1 MFLVLLVKNI
11 ILHNNPISSPDTT
24 KTIEYFLDIFNT
36 CVLVIFT
43 YIKELTVI
51 LYKSTGDAKYF
62 IIRRYSN
69 NDSWKAYYVTS
80 KETCQCFNLINEIC
94 YTLVIHHVQ
103 HC

>member
-1 MFLVLLVKNI
+1 MT
-11 ILHNNPISSPDTT
+11 D
-24 KTIEYFLDIFNT
+24 
-36 CVLVIFT
+36 
-43 YIKELTVI
+43 I
-51 LYKSTGDAKYF
+51 LYKSTGNAKYY
-62 IIRRYSN
+62 ITQRYSN

>member
-24 KTIEYFLDIFNT
+24 KTIECFLDISNT
-36 CVLVIFT
+36 CVLVID
-43 YIKELTVI
+43 YIYRVTFV
-51 LYKSTGDAKYF
+51 LYKSTGNAKYF
-62 IIRRYSN
+62 ITRRYSN